1 MRTRL
6 DLNAGPHDDV
16 REESHVQR
24 IRRALG
30 AVAARDPTV
39 FWLYPDQSGGWW
51 VRREGD
57 ESETRFADR
66 QQACDFLGIEAS
78 RCASYRLFQYDSKGY
93 FAVESFNWPR
103 ST

>member
-6 DLNAGPHDDV
+6 DLNTSPHAEDGQ
-16 REESHVQR
+16 ESHVQQ

-30 AVAARDPTV
+30 AVAVRDPAV

-57 ESETRFADR
+57 ENERRFDDR
-66 QQACDFLGIEAS
+66 KQARDFLGIEAS
-78 RCASYRLFQYDSKGY
+78 R
-93 FAVESFNWPR
+93 
-103 ST
+103 